1 MKRDYRRQVE
11 LLLEILPEV
20 AKQSCFAL
28 HGGTAINFF
37 VRDMPR
43 LSIDVD
49 LTYTLLEDRDSS
61 LSNINQALDRIRSGI
76 ESTRKTMKVAHQ
88 QDVCKLFIRRGGAQI
103 KIEVN
108 TVNRGI
114 IGATEQ
120 LNFAKA
126 RSRSSMRFV

>member
-61 LSNINQALDRIRSGI
+61 LSNINQALDRIRNGI
-76 ESTRKTMKVAHQ
+76 ESTRRTMKVAISRIFASFLSG
-88 QDVCKLFIRRGGAQI
+88 VGVRR
-103 KIEVN
+103 
-108 TVNRGI
+108 
-114 IGATEQ
+114 
-120 LNFAKA
+120 
-126 RSRSSMRFV
+126 